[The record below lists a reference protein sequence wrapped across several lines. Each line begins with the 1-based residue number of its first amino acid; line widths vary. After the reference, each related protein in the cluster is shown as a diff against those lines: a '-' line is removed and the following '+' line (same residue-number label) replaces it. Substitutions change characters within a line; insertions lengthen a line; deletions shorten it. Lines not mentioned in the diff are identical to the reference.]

1 MGGDDHSSI
10 HIPILRYIQKVP
22 GGLMTVFF
30 LAGSL
35 VNTFVP
41 SFLEIGSFTTGLFKE
56 GAVPLIG
63 LVLFC
68 SGSQISFARSGIAL
82 YKGSL
87 LLGAKVLIGIAAGSA
102 ASVLVVTGGSFLSI
116 HPITV
121 ITVLACGNGG
131 LYMALAER
139 YGDEA
144 DVASG
149 ALVMLSASPFF
160 VFIGASIT
168 GLAQISILDIIAVIT
183 PVVIGMV
190 LGNLDGEFREFLKPG
205 IRLSIPFFSFAL
217 GANISLQDI
226 VTAGFQ
232 GALLAVLTVLLT
244 GLGLAGIYAL
254 LVPSRWRRTNA
265 VAAGIGN
272 TAGSAVIVPALVGMI
287 DHSFQP
293 YVVLATAQ
301 VGASAILTAVLCPV
315 LVRYIY
321 VRESQRKADQE
332 GIYL

>member
-1 MGGDDHSSI
+1 MGGEDKHMQ
-10 HIPILRYIQKVP
+10 IPILRYIQKVP

-68 SGSQISFARSGIAL
+68 SGAQISFAKSGTAL
-82 YKGSL
+82 YKGSVV
-87 LLGAKVLIGIAAGSA
+87 LGAKVIIGIIAGYA
-102 ASVLVVTGGSFLSI
+102 ASLLAFTSEGFLSI
-116 HPITV
+116 HPITL

-131 LYMALAER
+131 LYLALAER
-139 YGDEA
+139 YGDDA

-160 VFIGASIT
+160 VFIGASMT
-168 GLAQISILDIIAVIT
+168 GLAQISPIDILAVIA
-183 PVVIGMV
+183 PVIIGMV
-190 LGNLDGEFREFLKPG
+190 LGNLDSEFRDFLKPG
-205 IRLSIPFFSFAL
+205 VRLSIPFFSFAL

-226 VTAGFQ
+226 ITAGFQ
-232 GALLAVLTVLLT
+232 GALLAVLTVILT
-244 GLGLAGIYAL
+244 GLVMVGIFAL
-254 LVPSRWRRTNA
+254 VVPAKWKRTNA

-272 TAGSAVIVPALVGMI
+272 TAGSAVVVPALVGVI
-287 DHSFQP
+287 DQSFQP

-301 VGASAILTAVLCPV
+301 VGASAILTAVLCPI